1 MKKITTILFVTLSL
15 LTAAGCSSQKAYEQ
29 DNANDSVQVDSTND
43 EEGTLTIDEKSAE
56 QLVSERLDA
65 TKYSVKKD
73 SDINVDDKDYY
84 IFRIFEAETPLT
96 MGVAVDKISGELFA
110 YKEDKTIAPYSEFT
124 LYDESS
130 DTTVSWEGTYNSEVA
145 ALALAPA
152 DANSFEFTLTS
163 KDGKD
168 TVTGVAQ
175 ASGKEA
181 SYEDE
186 NGYKLT
192 FSNQG
197 ETIAVTESGTS
208 SSSTAFQGSYTK

>member
-1 MKKITTILFVTLSL
+1 MKKITTILFVTMSL
-15 LTAAGCSSQKAYEQ
+15 LTIAGCSSQKAYEQ
-29 DNANDSVQVDSTND
+29 DNANDSVQVDNTKD

-56 QLVSERLDA
+56 QLVSERLDT
-65 TKYSVKKD
+65 TKYSVQKD

-84 IFRIFEAETPLT
+84 TFKILEGESQLT
-96 MGVAVDKISGELFA
+96 MGVAVDKISGELYA

-130 DTTVSWEGTYNSEVA
+130 DTTVSWEGTYNSETA
-145 ALALAPA
+145 ALELAPV

-175 ASGKEA
+175 PSGKEA

-186 NGYKLT
+186 NGYKIT
-192 FSNQG
+192 FVN
-197 ETIAVTESGTS
+197 EDNTITVTESGTS
-208 SSSTAFQGSYTK
+208 SSSTVFQGNYTK